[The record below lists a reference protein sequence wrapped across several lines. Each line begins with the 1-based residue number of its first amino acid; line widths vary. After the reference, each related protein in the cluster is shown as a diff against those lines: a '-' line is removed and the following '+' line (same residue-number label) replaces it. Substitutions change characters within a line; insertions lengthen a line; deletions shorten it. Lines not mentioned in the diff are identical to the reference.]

1 MIIPLVALVHPLT
14 WIGLPNDKYEFCNQI
29 QNADIVAIV
38 SFESYIG
45 KTLSTWLNGKGESS
59 DTPVGLYRFQL
70 RTIVD
75 LSDSAPPSFV
85 FVIPTDPSG
94 SPSGPEWGATN
105 LDWAVREQGLVYGF
119 RAKPP
124 SNLIPSDGDPDA
136 LSNWSFSK
144 IEPAEYGNAGWT
156 RFIRTPEQNYVRE
169 GSTPNQRLMSVFSQV
184 YASDPN
190 RYREFLYH
198 MMSPAPSWVEEMD
211 GSIRFTIEGFRDAN
225 IFNFFREKIEPR
237 LIRAA
242 GNDPLRQLWVTYF
255 RAQAA
260 NPSLKGEYFTKLDEL
275 ERTYPNPNEQGL
287 VPGVLRPKPETREF
301 WLQKIRSRLST
312 VRKFSLFGLEMK
324 RYNLEPV
331 IEVLRTEES
340 WEVLQ
345 ALQTFFQGVKDSE
358 TPPYRDAPSW
368 KLDQKTKTLTN
379 RSEIIEYWS
388 TRVP

>member
-14 WIGLPNDKYEFCNQI
+14 SIALPNDKYEFCNQI
-29 QNADIVAIV
+29 QNFDLVCVARV
-38 SFESYIG
+38 EAFLGETVTHMFTTDG
-45 KTLSTWLNGKGESS
+45 KEMEDPLWYLQRYRLVTLLNCTENGSNDFTYVVPSTTKLNPEL
-59 DTPVGLYRFQL
+59 PVGFPGQGDIHPGD
-70 RTIVD
+70 TCIVFGTLPGSD
-75 LSDSAPPSFV
+75 GYWIYEDRKLALGAHEYCYLGSDSYRRVPV
-85 FVIPTDPSG
+85 PT
-94 SPSGPEWGATN
+94 
-105 LDWAVREQGLVYGF
+105 L
-119 RAKPP
+119 
-124 SNLIPSDGDPDA
+124 
-136 LSNWSFSK
+136 
-144 IEPAEYGNAGWT
+144 
-156 RFIRTPEQNYVRE
+156 NYVLE

-198 MMSPAPSWVEEMD
+198 MMSPAPSWVEEKD

-242 GNDPLRQLWVTYF
+242 GNDRLRQLWVTYF

-260 NPSLKGEYFTKLDEL
+260 NPSLKGEYFAKLDEL

-331 IEVLRTEES
+331 IEVLKTEES
-340 WEVLQ
+340 WEVLG
-345 ALQTFFQGVKDSE
+345 ALKTFFQGVKDSE

-379 RSEIIEYWS
+379 RAEIIEYWS
-388 TRVP
+388 TRAP